1 MKKLTPHL
9 LLLISPMLVCLA
21 GCEMPE
27 VDQPV
32 TTPVVEDSPPEE
44 AEVTET
50 EPAEPQE
57 FTANDPKKGKSSRS
71 AGGYAGAVFGAR
83 FWAEHQMTINLIK
96 KGLSLYNAEH
106 GNYPKT
112 HDEFMEKI
120 IDDGQIQLPEL
131 DQGQEYIYDPEDH
144 TLKFQAVE
152 SGEDLAAEV
161 TPATE
166 EQTPETDER

>member
-1 MKKLTPHL
+1 MTKLTPHS
-9 LLLISPMLVCLA
+9 LLLISLMLVFQM

-27 VDQPV
+27 VDEPV
-32 TTPVVEDSPPEE
+32 VTPVVEDAPSKEPE
-44 AEVTET
+44 VMET

-57 FTANDPKKGKSSRS
+57 FTANDPKKGKRSRS

-120 IDDGQIQLPEL
+120 IKEGQIQLPEL
-131 DQGQEYIYDPEDH
+131 DEGQEYIYDPEDH
-144 TLKFQAVE
+144 TLKFQAIASEEEPV
-152 SGEDLAAEV
+152 AEA